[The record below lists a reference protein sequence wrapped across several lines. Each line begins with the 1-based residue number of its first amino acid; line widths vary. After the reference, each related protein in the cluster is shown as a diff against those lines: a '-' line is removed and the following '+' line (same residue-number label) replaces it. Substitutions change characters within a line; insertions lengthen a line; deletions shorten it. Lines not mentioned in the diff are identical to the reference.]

1 MLRVALA
8 LLLSA
13 DVAICLNR
21 YSPFASSNADR
32 RRRHRP
38 GSRASCRCPCIFPRW
53 VGEAPPSH
61 LGQSQ
66 HLIQLPYRQQ
76 TGVVVTF
83 APGNKTSNDRRN
95 RTPLPHFSLHPYD
108 FLSLKL
114 KNAEKLLFDGCFSKA
129 RIESFA
135 FHMNYPG
142 LFKRRLLQSTA
153 SFATRIKWYYN
164 VSTLVVQFH
173 GGRT

>member
-1 MLRVALA
+1 MSRYASTGIPHLPPPTPIGEGGIGPEVEPLA
-8 LLLSA
+8 
-13 DVAICLNR
+13 
-21 YSPFASSNADR
+21 
-32 RRRHRP
+32 
-38 GSRASCRCPCIFPRW
+38 G
-53 VGEAPPSH
+53 APVSFH
-61 LGQSQ
+61 DGLE
-66 HLIQLPYRQQ
+66 QLPPAISVSPSTSSSSLTANRPAS
-76 TGVVVTF
+76 VVTF